1 MNRKTH
7 ESLEKQ
13 TPSANAGHAPSR
25 SSETQYGRPCHSRS
39 HESMD
44 ESHDP
49 GHDSS
54 SDPGLNREKEYPE
67 EWVKVA
73 EQ

>member
-1 MNRKTH
+1 
-7 ESLEKQ
+7 
-13 TPSANAGHAPSR
+13 
-25 SSETQYGRPCHSRS
+25 
-39 HESMD
+39 MD

-54 SDPGLNREKEYPE
+54 SDSGLNPEKEYPE